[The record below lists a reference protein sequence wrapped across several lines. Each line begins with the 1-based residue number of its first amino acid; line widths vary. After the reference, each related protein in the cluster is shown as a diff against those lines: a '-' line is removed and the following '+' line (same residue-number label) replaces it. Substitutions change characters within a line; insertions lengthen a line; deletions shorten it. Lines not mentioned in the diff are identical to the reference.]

1 MLPEIN
7 FNASAS
13 PAIRLSLL
21 TYLNLV
27 SVTARVMSTRIRLVG
42 FDSLGV
48 RSMATFIETPDVT
61 IFIDPA
67 VSLAPRRYSLP
78 PHELEWKRL
87 EEVAKDIEKLAREA
101 DVIIITHYHYD
112 HHDPG
117 KHVSLSIYDNKV
129 VIAKNHKSNI
139 NVSQRIRSSRF
150 LKLIR
155 ERVRE
160 LRVADGAKYAFGRTV
175 LKFSAPCP
183 HGATSKLGYV
193 VQVLIDDGDSKLVFT
208 SDVEGPILKESAEF
222 IMRSAPDIIIVDGP
236 PTYLLGY
243 KFGVE
248 ELREAVS
255 NLRAI
260 ASLSTEPVIVLD
272 HHLLRD
278 LNYRDLFD
286 DVMRD
291 TPGKARIMTAAEF
304 EGREPLLLEA
314 RRRELYGR

>member
-1 MLPEIN
+1 M
-7 FNASAS
+7 
-13 PAIRLSLL
+13 
-21 TYLNLV
+21 
-27 SVTARVMSTRIRLVG
+27 RLVG

-78 PHELEWKRL
+78 PHELEWRRL
-87 EEVAKDIEKLAREA
+87 EEVAKDIEKLASEA
-101 DVIIITHYHYD
+101 DVIVITHYHYD

-117 KHVSLSIYDNKV
+117 KHVPLDIYDGKV
-129 VIAKNHKSNI
+129 VIVKDPKNNI
-139 NVSQRIRSSRF
+139 NVSQRIRSSKF

-160 LRVADGAKYAFGRTV
+160 LKVADGAEYVFGRTK
-175 LKFSAPCP
+175 LRFSAPCP
-183 HGATSKLGYV
+183 HGATPKLGYV
-193 VQVLIDDGDSKLVFT
+193 VQVLVNDGDRRLLFT
-208 SDVEGPILKESAEF
+208 SDVEGPILKESLGF
-222 IMRSAPDIIIVDGP
+222 IVESAPDIIIVDGP

-255 NLRAI
+255 NLRVM
-260 ASLSTEPVIVLD
+260 ASLNTEPVIVLD

-278 LNYRDLFD
+278 LNYRDLFS
-286 DVMRD
+286 DVVRG
-291 TPGKARIMTAAEF
+291 TPGKARIVTAAEF

>member
-1 MLPEIN
+1 M
-7 FNASAS
+7 
-13 PAIRLSLL
+13 
-21 TYLNLV
+21 
-27 SVTARVMSTRIRLVG
+27 RIRLVG

-48 RSMATFIETPDVT
+48 RSMATFVETPDTT

-87 EEVAKDIEKLAREA
+87 EEVARNIEKLANEA

-117 KHVSLSIYDNKV
+117 KHVPLDIYDNKV
-129 VIAKNHKSNI
+129 VIVKDPKNNI

-155 ERVRE
+155 EKVRE
-160 LRVADGAKYAFGRTV
+160 LRIADHAEYTFGKTKLR
-175 LKFSAPCP
+175 FSAPCP
-183 HGATSKLGYV
+183 HGATPRLGYV
-193 VQVLIDDGDSKLVFT
+193 VQVLIDDGDRKLLFT
-208 SDVEGPILKESAEF
+208 SDVEGPVIKESLEF
-222 IMRSAPDIIIVDGP
+222 ILRSAPDVIIVDGP

-243 KFGVE
+243 KFSVD
-248 ELREAVS
+248 ELREAVT
-255 NLRAI
+255 NLRVLT
-260 ASLSTEPVIVLD
+260 SLDTEPVIVLD

-278 LNYRDLFD
+278 LNYRDFFGD
-286 DVMRD
+286 IMRGV
-291 TPGKARIMTAAEF
+291 PGKTRVITAAEF
-304 EGREPLLLEA
+304 EGQEPLLLEA